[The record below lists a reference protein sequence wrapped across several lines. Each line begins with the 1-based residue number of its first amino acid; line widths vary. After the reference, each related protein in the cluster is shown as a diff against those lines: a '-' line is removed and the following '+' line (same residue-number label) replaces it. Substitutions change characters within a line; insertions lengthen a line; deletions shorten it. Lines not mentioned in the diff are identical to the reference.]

1 MNGRRLPLMSR
12 TLTPSALNLASSP
25 AIASSTRASCVPAM
39 LPRMPPWA
47 SVPRAAATSSKDCP
61 AIWAC
66 GPT

>member
-1 MNGRRLPLMSR
+1 MNGRRLPDASR
-12 TLTPSALNLASSP
+12 TLTPRALNLASSLP
-25 AIASSTRASCVPAM
+25 IASSTRASCVPAM

-47 SVPRAAATSSKDCP
+47 SVPRAAATSSKLWP